1 MEESKMSTTPKRL
14 RITLRQLE
22 VFLAVAKERST
33 RAAGD
38 VVARSQSAASSALA
52 DLEEALGCNLF
63 DRVGRRLILN
73 EYGRNLL
80 PVAAS
85 LLEQI
90 ADLEDILH
98 AKVAGSPLV
107 IAASMTIGEH
117 ILPGLIAR
125 WRVTHPRNPVRMLVT
140 NTVGVLDAV
149 AELEASVGFIEGPQT
164 RSGLSLQPWFSD
176 EMVIVAA
183 PTHPLAQRKASHADL
198 RAASWA
204 MREVGSGTRE
214 AAERWLTEHLGCMQ
228 IDYELGTPQAV
239 TALVMTGLAVG
250 CLPRHAI
257 ERSVDAGDLVVV
269 KHDLPEAQRRLTIVT
284 HAAKRPGPT
293 CGAFIQHCLRSA
305 STMTSTPGTV
315 CAEAVL
321 A

>member
-1 MEESKMSTTPKRL
+1 MSTTPKRL

-22 VFLAVAKERST
+22 VFIAVAKERST

-63 DRVGRRLILN
+63 DRVGRRLVLN

-85 LLEQI
+85 LLEQT

-98 AKVAGSPLV
+98 TKVAGSPLV
-107 IAASMTIGEH
+107 IAASMTFGEH
-117 ILPGLIAR
+117 ILPSLIAR
-125 WRVTHPRNPVRMLVT
+125 WRLTHPRNPVRMLVT
-140 NTVGVLDAV
+140 NTVGVLNAV

-164 RSGLSLQPWFSD
+164 RTGLSLQPWFSD

-183 PTHPLAQRKASHADL
+183 PTHTLAQRTASHADL
-198 RAASWA
+198 RAVSWA

-214 AAERWLTEHLGCMQ
+214 TAERWLTENLGSVQ
-228 IDYELGTPQAV
+228 IDYELGAPQAI

-250 CLPRHAI
+250 CLPRRAV
-257 ERSVDAGDLVVV
+257 ERSVASGDLVVL
-269 KHDLPEAQRRLTIVT
+269 KHDLPQAQRRLTIVT
-284 HAAKRPGPT
+284 HSAKRPGPT
-293 CGAFIQHCLRSA
+293 CCAFIQHCLRA
-305 STMTSTPGTV
+305 EGAGPHTSEPTHV
-315 CAEAVL
+315 DAVP